1 MMNEEW
7 MNYILSW
14 SSDNLMSIAWSLVML
29 FFYLLVTRVTLPKI
43 EEKAV
48 QSNFKSENSQKAAH
62 IMRLV
67 TGIVTISIILIIW
80 GVDFSGLLLVSTSL
94 LTLTGVALFASWSLL
109 SNVTCYFL
117 MLFHTSFRRGNFIRV
132 LDADNYI
139 EGYISEVGLFN
150 TKLVTEEREIVVYP
164 NNLILNRP
172 TIINPRNRWKTVG
185 KVADKSEV
193 VAVAKDEEGVK

>member
-43 EEKAV
+43 EEKAI

-150 TKLVTEEREIVVYP
+150 TKLVTEDREIVVYP

>member
-1 MMNEEW
+1 MMDEEW

-43 EEKAV
+43 EEKAI

-150 TKLVTEEREIVVYP
+150 TKLVTEDREIVVYP

>member
-1 MMNEEW
+1 MNEEW

-43 EEKAV
+43 EEKAI